1 MAVDDWE
8 RIFETFKRP
17 WKIKHTEKGGY
28 RIEDANR
35 RVLLYV
41 YPQNNQT
48 NNYHMP
54 SDEEALMIVKAI
66 AKMSKRK

>member
-1 MAVDDWE
+1 MADDWD
-8 RIFETFKRP
+8 RIFETLKRP
-17 WKIKHTEKGGY
+17 WKIKHPDKGGY
-28 RIEDANR
+28 RIEDANK

-48 NNYHMP
+48 MNYKMP
-54 SDEEALMIVKAI
+54 SEEETLMIVKAI

>member
-1 MAVDDWE
+1 MADEWD

-17 WKIKHTEKGGY
+17 WKIKRPEGGGY
-28 RIEDANR
+28 RIEDANK

-41 YPQNNQT
+41 YPSHT
-48 NNYHMP
+48 SDFLKP
-54 SDEEALMIVKAI
+54 SEEEALIIVRAI

>member
-1 MAVDDWE
+1 MADEWD

-17 WKIKHTEKGGY
+17 WKIKHTERGAHP
-28 RIEDANR
+28 IEDADK

-48 NNYHMP
+48 SNYKMP
-54 SDEEALMIVKAI
+54 SDEEALLIVKAI
-66 AKMSKRK
+66 AKMSKRR